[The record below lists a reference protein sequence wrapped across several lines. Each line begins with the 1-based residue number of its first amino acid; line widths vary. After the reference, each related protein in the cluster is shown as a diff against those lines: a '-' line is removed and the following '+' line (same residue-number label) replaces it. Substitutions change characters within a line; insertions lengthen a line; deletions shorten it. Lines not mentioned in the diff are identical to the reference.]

1 MVQRSESQDAAL
13 AAHEVLIALMTR
25 LYRLGN
31 LSDTDVRAVVENA
44 INEAIG
50 RGERGA
56 ADFIARTYR

>member
-25 LYRLGN
+25 LYRLGH

-44 INEAIG
+44 INEASG